1 MREEI
6 YLLKGAFHIPCP
18 MWVNRIVLS
27 PQFTK
32 GKTEAQRFIS
42 MSQAAQLEVG
52 VSSTNV
58 SPQIPFLLT
67 YCSVCWRKLKCGG
80 QTDSKVSSATPSLGD
95 IGLVP

>member
-18 MWVNRIVLS
+18 MWVNRTVLS

-32 GKTEAQRFIS
+32 GKTKAQRFIS
-42 MSQAAQLEVG
+42 MSQAAQLAVG
-52 VSSTNV
+52 ESSINV

-67 YCSVCWRKLKCGG
+67 YCSVCWRKLKWGG
-80 QTDSKVSSATPSLGD
+80 QTDSKFSSTTPSLGD